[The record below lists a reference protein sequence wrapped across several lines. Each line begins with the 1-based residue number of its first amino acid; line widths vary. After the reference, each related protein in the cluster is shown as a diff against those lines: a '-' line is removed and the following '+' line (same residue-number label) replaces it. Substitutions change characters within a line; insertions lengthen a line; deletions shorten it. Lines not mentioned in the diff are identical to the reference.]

1 MPDDRITQELRTQKQ
16 SNSSSNRYIK
26 LEKLVIMHILLQ
38 NLTHQ
43 QVSSMVT
50 PRSLYR
56 REAPQITLVFSPKRL
71 RRYYKS
77 RLDYIPLLMKIAF
90 LRSVADRLL
99 NVARAMLKN
108 RALFNPLV
116 RVENRP

>member
-1 MPDDRITQELRTQKQ
+1 MPDDRITQELHAQKQ

-26 LEKLVIMHILLQ
+26 LEKLVIMHIFTPKLY
-38 NLTHQ
+38 
-43 QVSSMVT
+43 SST
-50 PRSLYR
+50 SKFDGYTSLYR
-56 REAPQITLVFSPKRL
+56 REAPQITPVFSPKRL

-99 NVARAMLKN
+99 NVACAMLKN
-108 RALFNPLV
+108 RTLFNPLV